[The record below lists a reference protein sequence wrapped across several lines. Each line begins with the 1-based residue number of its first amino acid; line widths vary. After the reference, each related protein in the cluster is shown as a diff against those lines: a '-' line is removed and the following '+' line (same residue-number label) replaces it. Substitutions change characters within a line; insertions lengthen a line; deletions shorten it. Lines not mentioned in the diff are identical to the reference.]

1 MTSKFKHLP
10 VRPPVGS
17 SLLNAYYILCNTHDA
32 ASSFLDIFDRDRK
45 ARNAKGA
52 PTDEEQDLLR
62 AMLTFTSSGLD
73 SMVKQLVADCLPL
86 VIKTDE
92 GAAKMFRAF
101 VETKISTKDGI
112 DSKFLSQVLADDAPK
127 NVMLEALVDHL
138 RASSLQSKNE
148 LLKVAAYFNIPSAEL
163 CSDLKLLQ
171 DIFEARNQIAHEMD
185 IDFTQSNRSRRPRA
199 KQKMIDYVNELFR
212 IANVYLE
219 KVATRMASPTA
230 SKIASKRQ

>member
-1 MTSKFKHLP
+1 MTSQFKHFP
-10 VRPPVGS
+10 TKPPVGS
-17 SLLNAYYILCNTHDA
+17 PLLNAYYILCNTHDA
-32 ASSFLDIFDRDRK
+32 ASSFLDIFNRDRK

-73 SMVKQLVADCLPL
+73 SMVKQLVADCLVL
-86 VIKTDE
+86 VINADE

-101 VETKISTKDGI
+101 VETKISTKEGI

-127 NVMLEALVDHL
+127 NVMLQALVDHL

-148 LLKVAAYFNIPSAEL
+148 LFKVGAYFNIPSAEL
-163 CSDLKLLQ
+163 CTDTKLLQ
-171 DIFEARNQIAHEMD
+171 NIFDARNQIAHEMD

-199 KQKMIDYVNELFR
+199 KQTMIDYTNELFR
-212 IANVYLE
+212 IAGVYLD
-219 KVATRMASPTA
+219 KVASRTA
-230 SKIASKRQ
+230 SKIASKK